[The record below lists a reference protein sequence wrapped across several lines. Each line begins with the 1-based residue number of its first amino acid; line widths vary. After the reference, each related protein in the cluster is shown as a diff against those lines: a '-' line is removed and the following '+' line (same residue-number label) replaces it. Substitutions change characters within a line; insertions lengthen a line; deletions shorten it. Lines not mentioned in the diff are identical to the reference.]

1 MKKWDLYEKLRS
13 FLLFIVLDII
23 IFGVFADWVT
33 GVRGVPGNDLFIGL
47 FLAMLIAGFA
57 VLGLLLFGLGV
68 HFFTLVIPE
77 EHEYERQRKR
87 RSQERRRR

>member
-1 MKKWDLYEKLRS
+1 MNKWDLYEKLRS

-23 IFGVFADWVT
+23 IIGVFADWVT

-47 FLAMLIAGFA
+47 FLVMLIAGFA
-57 VLGLLLFGLGV
+57 ALGVLLFGLGV

-77 EHEYERQRKR
+77 EHEQKRKR